1 MKAKPRRKKEVDSAE
16 DPLFRGKL
24 KALAAHF
31 EQNPADEED
40 LIQEVL
46 LDILAQER
54 QFAPHSRS
62 WYLRR
67 CLFRMRDAAKR
78 GRSVDSR
85 KRRGNR
91 KYSVSGPGSCD
102 GPHPEGATLSKAEVL
117 SEICADDALCELRR
131 VLAPA
136 EWAVLGSRLRGLS
149 VREACR
155 ELRMSQSQ
163 FYNCLDKVAA
173 AARNLGIEP

>member
-1 MKAKPRRKKEVDSAE
+1 M
-16 DPLFRGKL
+16 RG
-24 KALAAHF
+24 
-31 EQNPADEED
+31 
-40 LIQEVL
+40 
-46 LDILAQER
+46 
-54 QFAPHSRS
+54 
-62 WYLRR
+62 
-67 CLFRMRDAAKR
+67 AAKR

-91 KYSVSGPGSCD
+91 KYPVSGSGSCD
-102 GPHPEGATLSKAEVL
+102 GPHPEGAILSKAEVL
-117 SEICADDALCELRR
+117 SEICADDALWELRR

-136 EWAVLGSRLRGLS
+136 QWAALGSRLRGLS